1 MKTKKNFNYT
11 VLLIFFLLGLLIGY
25 SPSLQKTKTF
35 VRIHAPIGIELM
47 LRLSYLENSI
57 HYELSINDFDQ
68 KKIEKYKFPYTNR
81 IPIGIVK
88 ENLDPYHSITLLLQD
103 KSAIAILYKKDISIS
118 SFLAHYCGC
127 TIWYKGRIE
136 NKDVSD
142 IKNLWKNIR
151 QFTIP
156 SSFLYDRS
164 IMFSNALSF

>member
-1 MKTKKNFNYT
+1 MKTKKNFTYPL
-11 VLLIFFLLGLLIGY
+11 LLIVFLLGLLIGH
-25 SPSLQKTKTF
+25 SPNLQKTKTF
-35 VRIHAPIGIELM
+35 VRTHAPMGIELM
-47 LRLSYLENSI
+47 LRLSYLEDAI
-57 HYELSINDFDQ
+57 HYELSVNDFDQ

-88 ENLDPYHSITLLLQD
+88 ENLKAYHSISLLLQD
-103 KSAIAILYKKDISIS
+103 KNNIAILYKKDISVS

-127 TIWYKGRIE
+127 SIWYKGRIE

-142 IKNLWKNIR
+142 IKNLWKNLR

-164 IMFSNALSF
+164 VMFSDTLTF